1 MGCRGPETTPLSKE
15 TLLERIEEAAAL
27 YNRLVLVVADSG
39 SGKTRLLRQLS
50 EELRFPLVNV
60 NRELSRRLLDLTER
74 QRTLRLPRLLHE
86 LVDEADANVVL
97 LDNLEVLFDVALK
110 QDPLRLLQG
119 LSRGRT
125 LVASWNGAHD
135 GRYMTYATPEHPE
148 YRRYPVQGFLVAGPE
163 RAA

>member
-1 MGCRGPETTPLSKE
+1 M
-15 TLLERIEEAAAL
+15 
-27 YNRLVLVVADSG
+27 VADSG

-86 LVDEADANVVL
+86 MVDAAHADVML

-125 LVASWNGAHD
+125 VVASWNGAHD

>member
-1 MGCRGPETTPLSKE
+1 M
-15 TLLERIEEAAAL
+15 
-27 YNRLVLVVADSG
+27 VADSG

-86 LVDEADANVVL
+86 IVDEADADVML
-97 LDNLEVLFDVALK
+97 LDNLEVLFDAALK

-125 LVASWNGAHD
+125 RWLPGTAPTTD
-135 GRYMTYATPEHPE
+135 DT
-148 YRRYPVQGFLVAGPE
+148 
-163 RAA
+163 

>member
-1 MGCRGPETTPLSKE
+1 M
-15 TLLERIEEAAAL
+15 
-27 YNRLVLVVADSG
+27 VADSG

-86 LVDEADANVVL
+86 MVDAAHADVML

-125 LVASWNGAHD
+125 VVASWNGAHD

-148 YRRYPVQGFLVAGPE
+148 YRRYPVQGFLAAGPE
-163 RAA
+163 RGA

>member
-1 MGCRGPETTPLSKE
+1 M
-15 TLLERIEEAAAL
+15 
-27 YNRLVLVVADSG
+27 VAESG

-86 LVDEADANVVL
+86 IVDEAHADVML

-148 YRRYPVQGFLVAGPE
+148 YRRYPVQGFLAAGPE